1 MDMHAAVLHGIGQT
15 PRYELFT
22 APVAGEAD
30 ALADAGAA
38 FDSLARQV
46 AAGEII
52 LDVKPVPLADVEQTW
67 PQSGSDRRIV
77 FVP

>member
-38 FDSLARQV
+38 FDSLALPGRGGRDHPRRQAR
-46 AAGEII
+46 AA
-52 LDVKPVPLADVEQTW
+52 
-67 PQSGSDRRIV
+67 R
-77 FVP
+77 